1 MNPYRAALLAAALL
15 LGLAGCGSDENPEGF
30 DGVVDCAEA
39 AWSLTLDYARDH
51 EGERTPFDAMV
62 DWAGVYRSSGHR
74 IHVESSRTG
83 TVVIE
88 GSEIAFMRVV
98 ELPTE
103 TFEVVEAEGC
113 SGFEP
118 PAPNG

>member
-1 MNPYRAALLAAALL
+1 MSRFGAALLAAVLL
-15 LGLAGCGSDENPEGF
+15 LGLAGCGSEENPEGF
-30 DGVVDCAEA
+30 DGVVDCAEP
-39 AWSLTLDYARDH
+39 AWSLTLDYARGH

-62 DWAGVYRSSGHR
+62 DWSTPYADHQHR

-88 GSEIAFMRVV
+88 GSEVAFMRVV

-113 SGFEP
+113 PGFEP
-118 PAPNG
+118 PS